1 MYNIVVYNYS
11 KIYKIEEI
19 FIDVDFTSFYIRS
32 TFNNIV
38 RTTKEYKMY
47 CVEYKM
53 YFYFIIDIIL

>member
-1 MYNIVVYNYS
+1 LLCNIVVHNYS

-38 RTTKEYKMY
+38 RTTKEYKM
-47 CVEYKM
+47 CIV
-53 YFYFIIDIIL
+53 